1 MRNKEI
7 ELDLGVDPHR
17 LDEGWTQQPSI
28 YFRYAAKLAGA
39 RQELDRAKTE
49 LDLVDAELD
58 IKIRK
63 NPELFDLPKV
73 TESVIKSTIVVAGVH
88 IRANDFVMDAK
99 HAVDILAAAVTALDH
114 KKKALENMVSL
125 QLANY
130 YSSPKAPEGAK
141 DRMDEVSKRSIR
153 RRGRKGS
160 E

>member
-1 MRNKEI
+1 MRDKEI
-7 ELDLGVDPHR
+7 ELSLQIDRHR
-17 LDEGWTQQPSI
+17 LDDEWTQQPRM
-28 YFRYAAKLAGA
+28 YFCYAAKLADA

-73 TESVIKSTIVVAGVH
+73 TESVIKSTIVAAGAH
-88 IRANDFVMDAK
+88 IRANDFVIDAK
-99 HAVDILAAAVTALDH
+99 HAVDVLVAAVTALDH

-130 YSSPKAPEGAK
+130 YSSPKAPEGARE
-141 DRMDEVSKRSIR
+141 RMNEVNKRSIR